1 MFEKTSLKSHVH
13 CSKLKRYQFID
24 FILNAFKNLIVLKLH
39 FIKCGFLSQIL
50 VLMTCIAQ
58 SKMVLYEV
66 NVKDTEKTQV

>member
-13 CSKLKRYQFID
+13 SSRLKRYQFKD
-24 FILNAFKNLIVLKLH
+24 FILNAFKNLIALKLH

-50 VLMTCIAQ
+50 LVMTCIAQ

-66 NVKDTEKTQV
+66 NVKE